1 MSHFG
6 SGVEYGLHCLL
17 YLVDDK
23 SQGGPEAAPS
33 ARDVAEFQGVSPS
46 YVAKLF
52 TKLERAGL
60 IASAEGVDGGY
71 RLAKP
76 AARITVLEVADAIE
90 GAKPLFKCREVR
102 ANCILY
108 GGAPP
113 AHATRGTCAI
123 HATMLGAEARMRAT
137 LAETTLADLAGHV
150 AEVVPAATKRA
161 RTEWFQERRA
171 TRRRPKA
178 ETREARP

>member
-17 YLVDDK
+17 YLVDATPD
-23 SQGGPEAAPS
+23 AAPS

-46 YVAKLF
+46 YLAKLF

-60 IASAEGVDGGY
+60 IAASEGVDGGY

-76 AARITVLEVADAIE
+76 AGRISVLDVADAIE
-90 GAKPLFKCREVR
+90 GKKALFKCREVR

-108 GGAPP
+108 GGAAP

-123 HATMLGAEARMRAT
+123 HATMLGAEAKMRAV
-137 LAETTLADLAGHV
+137 LSETTLADLAGHV
-150 AEVVPAATKRA
+150 AELVPAATRRA
-161 RTEWFQERRA
+161 GADWFKERRA
-171 TRRRPKA
+171 ARRRPKA
-178 ETREARP
+178 AEARP

>member
-23 SQGGPEAAPS
+23 SHGGPGEAPS

-60 IASAEGVDGGY
+60 ISSSEGVDGGFQ
-71 RLAKP
+71 LAKP

-90 GAKPLFKCREVR
+90 GKKSLFKCREVR
-102 ANCILY
+102 ANCIL
-108 GGAPP
+108 
-113 AHATRGTCAI
+113 
-123 HATMLGAEARMRAT
+123 LN
-137 LAETTLADLAGHV
+137 
-150 AEVVPAATKRA
+150 
-161 RTEWFQERRA
+161 RRSVRLSRCRFC
-171 TRRRPKA
+171 RR
-178 ETREARP
+178 